1 MPRMAARY
9 MLSEHWDGKLPVDP
23 FAIARSAGVT
33 VEHDAEMEPKELG
46 RFEFVDG
53 KPHIYTNPNEP
64 VSRLRYVVAH
74 ELGHF
79 ALEHGKRFVDT
90 ALQFWPVHYD
100 RAEHQ
105 ANQFALELLVPDF
118 ALNIM
123 ISKRNIMNFVRL
135 TEIFA
140 VSDLVMKHRLK
151 KLKWIY

>member
-33 VEHDAEMEPKELG
+33 VEHDPELEPKELG
-46 RFEFVDG
+46 RFELVDG
-53 KPHIYTNPNEP
+53 NARIFTNPNEP

-90 ALQFWPVHYD
+90 AFQFWPVHYD

-118 ALNIM
+118 ALNFM
-123 ISKRNIMNFVRL
+123 IQKRKIMNPVQL
-135 TEIFA
+135 EEIFA
-140 VSDLVMKHRLK
+140 VSDLAMTLRLK

>member
-9 MLSEHWDGKLPVDP
+9 MLSKHWDGELPVDP

-33 VEHDAEMEPKELG
+33 VEHDPEMEPKELG
-46 RFEFVDG
+46 RFEYVKG
-53 KPHIYTNPNEP
+53 KPRIYTNPNEP
-64 VSRLRYVVAH
+64 VSRFRYVVAH

-79 ALEHGKRFVDT
+79 ALNHGKRFVDT
-90 ALQFWPVHYD
+90 AFQFWPVHYD

-118 ALNIM
+118 ALNNM
-123 ISKRNIMNFVRL
+123 IEKRNITHPVRL
-135 TEIFA
+135 KEIFA
-140 VSDLVMKHRLK
+140 VSDLAIKLRLK